1 MEYAFATAIID
12 KIVREHCNAIL
23 VRGELHH
30 DELTPKAAQREVEV
44 IKNAYDKVR
53 NG

>member
-12 KIVREHCNAIL
+12 KIVKDHCNAIL
-23 VRGELHH
+23 IRGELGH
-30 DELTPKAAQREVEV
+30 DDLTPKAAKNEVEV
-44 IKNAYDKVR
+44 IKQAYDKVR

>member
-12 KIVREHCNAIL
+12 KIVRDHCNALL
-23 VRGELHH
+23 VRGELNH
-30 DELTPKAAQREVEV
+30 DELTPETAKREVEV